1 MTLRRFSSPK
11 KLRGLIG
18 YLFPYSSILNKKEQ
32 AWLALSSFQKR
43 ARKHGKYF
51 RRPIERQIE
60 GFAGNRSFT
69 LFAAVLPAR
78 PAVVYFEMFF
88 DGRLHVII
96 AMAVVFD
103 WHTGPVE
110 FPCGDNVI
118 AATAVVVR
126 VFSAHGAIALN
137 LHRLHTNRVALNE
150 NFVRMPPDR
159 QTPACGSKELVA
171 EQTGRNHRD
180 ASDKHGKL
188 PFAPV
193 GKDLDLL
200 R

>member
-78 PAVVYFEMFF
+78 PATLIYVRRLSSARKIFHPWFYFSFGAK
-88 DGRLHVII
+88 DSTI
-96 AMAVVFD
+96 
-103 WHTGPVE
+103 
-110 FPCGDNVI
+110 
-118 AATAVVVR
+118 
-126 VFSAHGAIALN
+126 FSKRGSP
-137 LHRLHTNRVALNE
+137 RSGSQKGCS
-150 NFVRMPPDR
+150 FK
-159 QTPACGSKELVA
+159 TP
-171 EQTGRNHRD
+171 
-180 ASDKHGKL
+180 
-188 PFAPV
+188 
-193 GKDLDLL
+193 
-200 R
+200 

>member
-43 ARKHGKYF
+43 ARKHGNYF

-78 PAVVYFEMFF
+78 PAVVHFEMLF
-88 DGRLHVII
+88 DRRFHVIVAAPI
-96 AMAVVFD
+96 VSAEDA
-103 WHTGPVE
+103 GIIQ

-150 NFVRMPPDR
+150 NFVRALSGD
-159 QTPACGSKELVA
+159 V
-171 EQTGRNHRD
+171 
-180 ASDKHGKL
+180 
-188 PFAPV
+188 
-193 GKDLDLL
+193 
-200 R
+200 